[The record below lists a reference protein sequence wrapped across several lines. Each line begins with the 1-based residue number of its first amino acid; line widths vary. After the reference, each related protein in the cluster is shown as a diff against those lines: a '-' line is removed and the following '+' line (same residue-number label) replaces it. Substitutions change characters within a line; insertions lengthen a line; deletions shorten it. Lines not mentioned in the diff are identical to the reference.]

1 MNFEY
6 YYGNQAEQFSFIKIP
21 KIMITDEPFSD
32 LSLPAKVLYGL
43 LLDRM
48 SLSMKNRWFDSQNRV
63 YIIYQIADIQEDLGI
78 SKKKAIDLL
87 NTLEK
92 FGLVEKKRR
101 GLGMPSIL
109 YVKNFIVDVDNVFAD
124 TSRGERK
131 DTSTSKENGTSRS
144 VEGCRSIN
152 GMNEKEVKYRDFQCA
167 NTNFLEKNET
177 KIPRSVKSD
186 TSRGIQ
192 SETSRGDKNDT
203 SRSIKMTPQE
213 VTKTEPHI
221 NKTESNHTYL
231 NQSISNPISDG
242 DVIGCENSST
252 QVERYNEMVL
262 ANIEY
267 DVLLQAH
274 ETEKELIDEIVELIL
289 EVVMCK
295 GEEIVIAKNVYPTEI
310 VRSRFLKLNFSH
322 VEYVL
327 HCLRKNTTKVK
338 NIKKYMLAVLFN
350 APGTIES
357 YYMAEVNHDF
367 PQYVL

>member
-1 MNFEY
+1 MDMNFEY

-21 KIMITDEPFSD
+21 KIMITDENFSD

-48 SLSMKNRWFDSQNRV
+48 SLSMKNRWFDSENRV

-109 YVKNFIVDVDNVFAD
+109 YVKNFIVDVDNVFVD

-131 DTSTSKENGTSRS
+131 DTSRS

-152 GMNEKEVKYRDFQCA
+152 SMNEKEGNYRDLQC
-167 NTNFLEKNET
+167 TYTSFSEKNET
-177 KIPRSVKSD
+177 QIPRSVKSD

-192 SETSRGDKNDT
+192 SETSRSDKNDT

-213 VTKTEPHI
+213 VTKTEPPI
-221 NKTESNHTYL
+221 NKTNSNNTYL
-231 NQSISNPISDG
+231 NQSISNPISDK
-242 DVIGCENSST
+242 DVIGCKNSST
-252 QVERYNEMVL
+252 QMKQYKEMVL

-295 GEEIVIAKNVYPTEI
+295 GEELVIAKNVYPTEV
-310 VRSRFLKLNFSH
+310 VRSRFLKLNFFH

-327 HCLRKNTTKVK
+327 HCLQKNTTKVK

-357 YYMAEVNHDF
+357 YYTAEVNHDF